1 MIASRKVHV
10 RDWKATK
17 NISKRHRSLL
27 HFLPLQTIGCISL
40 RRTILLNYSTQYPSQ
55 YPLCLVYSAPLA
67 PLYCVF
73 EASTARESARNTRE
87 VRFLSRFFFFF
98 FVRLDMTTAAE
109 ETLCYQAIY
118 WINSSHLNLKQSAII
133 MSSPAAQPLAHN
145 SYNLTHLIP
154 KPLMWKVTIAEY
166 WSVSLCLLWE

>member
-1 MIASRKVHV
+1 MHITQKNNLAKLFYPVSFAVSFMSRLLCTTG
-10 RDWKATK
+10 AT
-17 NISKRHRSLL
+17 LL
-27 HFLPLQTIGCISL
+27 RFWGKHGPGE
-40 RRTILLNYSTQYPSQ
+40 REEST
-55 YPLCLVYSAPLA
+55 
-67 PLYCVF
+67 
-73 EASTARESARNTRE
+73 RNTRE
-87 VRFLSRFFFFF
+87 VRFLLAFFFFF

>member
-1 MIASRKVHV
+1 MHITQKNNLDKLFYPVSFAVSFMSRLLCTT
-10 RDWKATK
+10 DAT
-17 NISKRHRSLL
+17 LL
-27 HFLPLQTIGCISL
+27 CFWGKHGPGE
-40 RRTILLNYSTQYPSQ
+40 REKST
-55 YPLCLVYSAPLA
+55 
-67 PLYCVF
+67 
-73 EASTARESARNTRE
+73 RNTRE
-87 VRFLSRFFFFF
+87 VRFLLAFFFFF